1 MKTIAKKAITFGL
14 AALMLV
20 SCGKDKNKVD
30 QNAVNSNPFIG
41 VGSSPTESNFINQLM
56 SQYSCSRVNRYLNYS
71 NGTLT
76 NAGANGAQA
85 LASYVGVDVNT
96 GDIIVLKDYGN
107 NNFQYAISVCRTGDQ
122 FIDNMLI
129 SGQPQIS
136 ATFTGDLNVPNR
148 AQCPTGRVNSGDL
161 FFGYAPN
168 SYPLLMRFQPPQQCM

>member
-14 AALMLV
+14 AALMLM

-30 QNAVNSNPFIG
+30 ENANSNAFIG
-41 VGSSPTESNFINQLM
+41 VGVNGNEAQFINSLM

-71 NGTLT
+71 NGQLT
-76 NAGANGAQA
+76 PAGANGSAA

-129 SGQPQIS
+129 SAQPQIT

-148 AQCPTGRVNSGDL
+148 AQCPSGRVNSGDL

-168 SYPLLMRFQPPQQCM
+168 GYPILMRFQPPQQCM